1 MITLLCYFIIKLCIF
16 PERFLLRKKLNP
28 SNSPTEELTS
38 VKKYVILYIS
48 RIKKEPF
55 AVSAKFV
62 IKSSRDGQF
71 YFNLYAP
78 NGRVIATS
86 ETYTTLQ
93 NCKKG
98 AESVKKNARAH
109 IEDTTLENPSVL
121 THPKFVL
128 FIDKAEK
135 FRFNL
140 KASNG
145 EVVSISQGYTTKS
158 SALGGIES
166 IAENAPE
173 AAVEIETT
181 EAEE

>member
-1 MITLLCYFIIKLCIF
+1 M
-16 PERFLLRKKLNP
+16 R
-28 SNSPTEELTS
+28 EEYLM
-38 VKKYVILYIS
+38 
-48 RIKKEPF
+48 
-55 AVSAKFV
+55 SAKFV
-62 IKSSRDGQF
+62 IKPSKDGQF

-98 AESVKKNARAH
+98 AESVKNNALAH
-109 IEDTTLENPSVL
+109 IEDTTLEGASVL

-128 FIDKAEK
+128 FIDKAGK

-145 EVVSISQGYTTKS
+145 EVVSISQGYTSK
-158 SALGGIES
+158 AGAFNGIES
-166 IAENAPE
+166 IAQNAPDATFE
-173 AAVEIETT
+173 V
-181 EAEE
+181 AE